1 MVFHSASYIIHQ
13 EYLLSTL
20 LSNALITL
28 QTHFIVS
35 KKLWVELKREKKK
48 ETATPTFLKQLRF
61 VLPLYDE
68 SFCFEELLPQFLYDH
83 LFAGLLM
90 DAGLTA
96 ALAAAVARS
105 CTSCGNN
112 LHFQF

>member
-1 MVFHSASYIIHQ
+1 MGGIKEREKRNTAT
-13 EYLLSTL
+13 STL
-20 LSNALITL
+20 T
-28 QTHFIVS
+28 
-35 KKLWVELKREKKK
+35 
-48 ETATPTFLKQLRF
+48 KQLCF

-90 DAGLTA
+90 DAGLAA